1 MLSKCAIN
9 SWCAKK
15 TCSRKLIFC
24 KNKAVPAWGLPSVDR
39 LNHVQTK
46 SQDTFITGKNSLA
59 YNTEYSQAVTHQ
71 STNSAQYCLTSV
83 IRRVLVH
90 SIWCG
95 CRHSLIIHKSI
106 NKILVE
112 KCIYTVG
119 YCPWIRQDMGRI
131 HQPTCFYFSIV
142 WVGKWANPSG
152 TAMLGEPVIK
162 PEQAPKLH
170 PLLKISLI
178 SKGGHAPRIRY

>member
-1 MLSKCAIN
+1 MPSTLGVQKRHAAENWYFAKIKLYQHESFLVLTDWTMCRIKVKILS
-9 SWCAKK
+9 
-15 TCSRKLIFC
+15 L
-24 KNKAVPAWGLPSVDR
+24 L
-39 LNHVQTK
+39 
-46 SQDTFITGKNSLA
+46 GKIVLA
-59 YNTEYSQAVTHQ
+59 YNTEYSQAVTHL

-83 IRRVLVH
+83 IRRELVH

-131 HQPTCFYFSIV
+131 YQPTCFYFSIV

-152 TAMLGEPVIK
+152 TAMLGQPMTK
-162 PEQAPKLH
+162 LEQAPSLH
-170 PLLKISLI
+170 PLTKISLI
-178 SKGGHAPRIRY
+178 SKGAHGPRIRY